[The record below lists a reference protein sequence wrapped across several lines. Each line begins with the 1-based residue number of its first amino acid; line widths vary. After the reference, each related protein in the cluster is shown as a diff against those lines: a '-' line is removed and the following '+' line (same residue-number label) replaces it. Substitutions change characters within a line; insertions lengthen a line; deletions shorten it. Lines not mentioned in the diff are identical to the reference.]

1 MELKEFCL
9 KINFILRILLVISIV
24 ILSTV
29 IIMELTSEPSI
40 LRIFVDSVKG
50 TDEEKNLE
58 KFENFN
64 RTAKNEKFTRNI
76 HENNTSKTKNYY
88 EEQMPV
94 VVYSRTDVDLPDNQ
108 NILTNQ
114 NAQENDN
121 DNDSHYYDDNDAD
134 DADDDD
140 DDDGFN
146 ENEGRGRSSHY
157 NDYDM
162 YYSQWRYTT
171 SSPDVLTPKQG
182 LKSSEF
188 VSGLCANRSVS
199 RYYDVNDTDAGID
212 GCRENMVKGN
222 SSHWS
227 DYSWDYSH
235 CNGYYVYVVRTASAP
250 NFESM
255 NIRSKPQSRCL
266 QIVQ

>member
-9 KINFILRILLVISIV
+9 KIQFILRILLVIFIV

-40 LRIFVDSVKG
+40 LRILVNTVKG

-58 KFENFN
+58 KFENSN
-64 RTAKNEKFTRNI
+64 STAKNEKFTRNI
-76 HENNTSKTKNYY
+76 HENSTSKTKNYY

-114 NAQENDN
+114 NTQENDN
-121 DNDSHYYDDNDAD
+121 DYDSHYYDDNDAD
-134 DADDDD
+134 ADDDD
-140 DDDGFN
+140 GDGFS

-162 YYSQWRYTT
+162 YYSQWPYTT
-171 SSPDVLTPKQG
+171 SSPHISTPKQG
-182 LKSSEF
+182 LKNSEIGF
-188 VSGLCANRSVS
+188 LINDVLNAIVDAFRSLTLSV
-199 RYYDVNDTDAGID
+199 I
-212 GCRENMVKGN
+212 MM
-222 SSHWS
+222 
-227 DYSWDYSH
+227 
-235 CNGYYVYVVRTASAP
+235 CN
-250 NFESM
+250 
-255 NIRSKPQSRCL
+255 
-266 QIVQ
+266 